1 MSAVADSSNEI
12 PVSGRALTRLVITT
26 ALRVLATI
34 TLLLIAY
41 YQVPVRDGSLAS
53 DAPFL
58 LIDLA
63 LFSAI
68 VGVQVPL
75 ILRAKHPLV
84 RSMEALGLSVC
95 LYLMLFA
102 RLYLS
107 LSASNP
113 GAFTQPLD
121 HTTALYFTVT
131 VFATVGFGDITA
143 ATNPVRNLVTVQM
156 MLNLVMLGLVVRLLF
171 TVGQRGMQQRRGG
184 S

>member
-1 MSAVADSSNEI
+1 MAVR
-12 PVSGRALTRLVITT
+12 GRDLTKLVITT
-26 ALRVLATI
+26 LVRVAATI
-34 TLLLIAY
+34 VLLLLAY
-41 YQVPVRDGSLAS
+41 YNVPVRQGSMES

-58 LIDLA
+58 LFDLL

-84 RSMEALGLSVC
+84 RSMEALGLTVC

-113 GAFTQPLD
+113 DSFNQPLD

-131 VFATVGFGDITA
+131 VFATVGFGDVTA
-143 ATNPVRNLVTVQM
+143 ATNPVKSLV
-156 MLNLVMLGLVVRLLF
+156 
-171 TVGQRGMQQRRGG
+171 
-184 S
+184 